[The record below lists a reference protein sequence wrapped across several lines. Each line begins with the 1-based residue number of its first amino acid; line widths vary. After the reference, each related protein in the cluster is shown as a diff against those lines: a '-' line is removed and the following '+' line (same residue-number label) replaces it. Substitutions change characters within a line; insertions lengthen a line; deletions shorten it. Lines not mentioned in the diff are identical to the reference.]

1 MNLNLKLQS
10 TAAKAQSKTI
20 DLELQKLEALQLA
33 EHLRIVQAY
42 LPEAYH
48 QTEEDSTTMFLFFN
62 RVAAKVDL
70 LINVISQIHGLPMGL
85 HSASSDALV
94 GICELIGKLHHFSTL
109 NRRFAAIMCR
119 GTTEAW
125 IGYGNFIGEIGGVES
140 RVDIWLNGLKGDEFN
155 EGDCAR
161 DLGR

>member
-20 DLELQKLEALQLA
+20 DLDLKKLEAYQLA

-48 QTEEDSTTMFLFFN
+48 KTEEDSTTMFLFFN

-70 LINVISQIHGLPMGL
+70 LINVISQIHGLPASL
-85 HSASSDALV
+85 HGASSEALV

-109 NRRFAAIMCR
+109 NRRFAAIMRR
-119 GTTEAW
+119 GTSEEW
-125 IGYGNFIGEIGGVES
+125 MGYGKFIGDVGGVES
-140 RVDIWLNGLKGDEFN
+140 RVDVWLNGLKADEFN

>member
-125 IGYGNFIGEIGGVES
+125 IGYGKFIGEIGGVES

>member
-20 DLELQKLEALQLA
+20 DLELQKLEAFQLA

-70 LINVISQIHGLPMGL
+70 LINVISQIHGLPMSL

-125 IGYGNFIGEIGGVES
+125 IGYGKFIGEIGGVES